1 LSDRSA
7 APCSVA
13 IRCYNEERHI
23 GRLLTGVMQQT
34 VNQVETIVVDSGS
47 TDTTLSIVSRYPV
60 RILHIGPDEFSFGR
74 SLNMACEAASGE
86 FIVVASA
93 HVYPLYEDWLERLLA
108 PFQEPKVALSY
119 GKQSGCDTTK
129 YSEHRVFSR
138 WFPAE
143 SNHNQDHPFCN
154 NANAAIRRAVWE
166 QLPYDET
173 LTGLEDLDWAR
184 RAMQLGYRIA
194 YTSQAEVAHV
204 HDETSHQ
211 TYNRY
216 RREAL
221 ALKRIFPEE
230 RFHFADFV
238 RLFLANVLNDYA
250 QAARD
255 RVLQRELMAIPM
267 FRLMQFW
274 GTYRG
279 YAQRGP
285 VTSQLRQTFYYPQA
299 RTTTSPMLADSGD
312 STRRRVRYATDPKD
326 HEGDQLH

>member
-1 LSDRSA
+1 M
-7 APCSVA
+7 PCSVA
-13 IRCYNEERHI
+13 IRCYNEEKHI
-23 GRLLTGVMQQT
+23 GRLLSGITQQT
-34 VNQVETIVVDSGS
+34 LKDTEVLVVDSGS
-47 TDTTLSIVSRYPV
+47 ADATLSIASRYPV
-60 RILHIGPDEFSFGR
+60 RILHVRPDEFSFGR

-86 FIVVASA
+86 CIVLASA

-108 PFQEPKVALSY
+108 PFQDSRVALSY

-129 YSEHRVFSR
+129 YSEHRVFSH
-138 WFPAE
+138 WFPDQ
-143 SNHNQDHPFCN
+143 SNGNQDHPFCN

-166 QLPYDET
+166 RLPYDET
-173 LTGLEDLDWAR
+173 LTGLEDLDWAK
-184 RAMQLGYRIA
+184 RAMQMGYRIA
-194 YTSQAEVAHV
+194 YTSEAEVAHV
-204 HDETSHQ
+204 HDETLRQ

-238 RLFLANVLNDYA
+238 RLFMANMVSDYA
-250 QAARD
+250 QASRD
-255 RVLQRELMAIPM
+255 GVLRRELTAIPS
-267 FRLMQFW
+267 FRFMQFW

-299 RTTTSPMLADSGD
+299 RTPASLSSTGAGD
-312 STRRRVRYATDPKD
+312 STRRRVQYATNPKD
-326 HEGDQLH
+326 HEDDRPH